1 MRDDRSVCR
10 TARGCATTALLAAG
24 LATSGTGTA
33 WPVPVSEWL
42 GPVPGIALAEKAV
55 PARASRVAAQD
66 AGAGTAGGAAPG
78 ETAAAP
84 APPAEDGAAT
94 GPAGGDGAPFV
105 ELNEALAAARAKLE
119 ELANAAEIAAE
130 ISGLRG
136 EVRALQADNQ
146 RLEAALAEA
155 IAKRD
160 EAVARSH
167 SELAELRRQLQ
178 AAERQV
184 EEARE
189 ARDQAQTATAEAEA
203 DVAKTRDELDTART
217 AIADAE
223 DELTVARGQARQA
236 RSRAERLEQELAQ
249 AAADAGQLRTEN
261 LEMEEQLAVLRE
273 AADEATE
280 LARQN
285 LTAMEDRIGM
295 LHAALADAQSA
306 IEPGA
311 GTEAVDPPAP
321 DEGSEDAGA
330 DPAGAVLPPPVKPA
344 DGLPH
349 LQLTGS
355 MAAVAGLTTLKADQ
369 TWSTDAR
376 LQSIADFTA
385 NLPLEA
391 RLQAQ
396 SLLVDLDADADAD
409 GVRMLVPGEKL
420 FASNRKEIGEEAYDT
435 LAKVAEVIGIY
446 TDHEVLI
453 TGHTDA
459 IGDAAYNRALSER
472 RADLVKEFF
481 VDNFGLEAARLMTQG
496 VGEDYP
502 IATNAT
508 RAGRHANRRVEVM
521 ILN

>member
-10 TARGCATTALLAAG
+10 TVRGCATTALLAAG

-42 GPVPGIALAEKAV
+42 GPVPGIALAEVV
-55 PARASRVAAQD
+55 PPRVNRLAAQD
-66 AGAGTAGGAAPG
+66 VPDGTAGGADPAG
-78 ETAAAP
+78 TAAPP
-84 APPAEDGAAT
+84 APPAEEGAST
-94 GPAGGDGAPFV
+94 QPAGEGRAPFV

-119 ELANAAEIAAE
+119 ELANAAEITVE
-130 ISGLRG
+130 ISGLRA
-136 EVRALQADNQ
+136 EVRALQEDNQ

-155 IAKRD
+155 ITKR
-160 EAVARSH
+160 EGAVARSH
-167 SELAELRRQLQ
+167 GELAAIRQQLQ
-178 AAERQV
+178 TAERQA
-184 EEARE
+184 EEVRE
-189 ARDQAQTATAEAEA
+189 ARDEARRRIAEAEA
-203 DVAKTRDELDTART
+203 EAAKARDELETARS

-223 DELTVARGQARQA
+223 DELTAARGEARQA
-236 RSRAERLEQELAQ
+236 TSRAERLERELAQ

-261 LEMEEQLAVLRE
+261 LEMEEQLAVMRE

-285 LTAMEDRIGM
+285 LTAMENRIGM

-311 GTEAVDPPAP
+311 GTEAVEHPAP
-321 DEGSEDAGA
+321 DEGGEDAGA
-330 DPAGAVLPPPVKPA
+330 DSAGTVLPPPVKPA

-355 MAAVAGLTTLKADQ
+355 MAVAGLTTLKADK
-369 TWSTDAR
+369 TWPTHAR

-446 TDHEVLI
+446 TDREVLI

-459 IGDAAYNRALSER
+459 IGDTAYNRALSER

-481 VDNFGLEAARLMTQG
+481 IDNFGLEAERLMTEG